1 MSPAQDNA
9 ISMLTLARKSGRTEL
24 TAHLRVPGT
33 AGASLPNLTSSP
45 WILGAGYHHPSLI
58 EGETGIVRKW
68 AKGPRPLSNWASQLC
83 SGWLSK
89 PTCSLMVLCC
99 RNSLYKHCLST
110 VLLGWTAKSKS
121 FTVTPSTPT
130 SSISKFCWKR
140 PLSIQW
146 LLPTGRYVTWRF
158 EHAPARKR
166 GTNTAKFSTSQTRGM
181 SFPYQP
187 ALQFPVWGKA
197 SQQHH
202 IVPSGWHWLSPPP
215 FPFRLSSQYSLHSI
229 KTELKTSKPASKTLR
244 AALINIIL

>member
-99 RNSLYKHCLST
+99 LNSLYKHCLST

-140 PLSIQW
+140 PLSINDYFPQVAVW
-146 LLPTGRYVTWRF
+146 PGDLNTHLHEREAQILPSF
-158 EHAPARKR
+158 LPARHVGWAFHTSLPFSFR
-166 GTNTAKFSTSQTRGM
+166 SGERLPSNTT
-181 SFPYQP
+181 
-187 ALQFPVWGKA
+187 
-197 SQQHH
+197 
-202 IVPSGWHWLSPPP
+202 
-215 FPFRLSSQYSLHSI
+215 
-229 KTELKTSKPASKTLR
+229 
-244 AALINIIL
+244 